1 MDQAYKYMISTY
13 LTLNNTKDIITIFTK
28 NEEIKFGGTKITSP
42 NINARKKVLVHSLL
56 ERKKGIRGDSLGY

>member
-42 NINARKKVLVHSLL
+42 NINARKK
-56 ERKKGIRGDSLGY
+56 GIGSFSTREEEGH